1 MLRVTENRR
10 NLLKAATMYYSE
22 GKTQAE
28 IAKKMNISRPVISK
42 MLQIARQEGIV
53 EIYVKDE
60 NAHSI
65 SLALEIEKKYQLNDV
80 IVVPKSIEFS
90 KSTMKR
96 NVAKAA
102 VSYLTT
108 HLVKD
113 TKIGLSWGTTIAEVI
128 DEMPYLSKPSIT
140 IHPLVGGI
148 QSKHVFLDA
157 NHLTFLLAEKLS
169 AQCTYFYAPA
179 LADTIELKELL
190 AKSSMVETAIADAKK
205 VDIALIGVGNPLDNT
220 TWKELGYIEKTE
232 LTQAKTQGIVGDA
245 VASLFDE
252 TGQTVMT
259 DLTKRM
265 MGMTIED
272 LIQIPNVVAIA
283 SGATKGTSIQAL
295 LNNQVIDTLII
306 DQSIAEKLI

>member
-1 MLRVTENRR
+1 MRITEDRR

-42 MLQIARQEGIV
+42 MLQLARQEGIV

-65 SLALEIEKKYQLNDV
+65 ALALEIEKKYQLNDV

-90 KSTMKR
+90 KSTIKH
-96 NVAKAA
+96 NVAKVA

-108 HLVKD
+108 HLKKD

-128 DEMPYLSKPSIT
+128 DEMPYLSKPGIT

-148 QSKHVFLDA
+148 QSQHVYLDA

-169 AQCTYFYAPA
+169 AQCSYFYAPA

-190 AKSSMVETAIADAKK
+190 AESTVVETAMSDARK
-205 VDIALIGVGNPLDNT
+205 VELAIIGVGNPLGNT
-220 TWKELGYIEKTE
+220 TWKELGYIEKKE
-232 LTQAKTQGIVGDA
+232 LIQANNQGIVGDA

-283 SGATKGTSIQAL
+283 SGSTKGTSIQAL
-295 LNNQVIDTLII
+295 LNNHVINTLII
-306 DQSIAEKLI
+306 DQSIAEQLN

>member
-1 MLRVTENRR
+1 MRITEDRR

-42 MLQIARQEGIV
+42 MLQLARQEGIV

-65 SLALEIEKKYQLNDV
+65 ALALEIEKKYHLNDV

-90 KSTMKR
+90 KSTIKH

-108 HLVKD
+108 HLKKD

-128 DEMPYLSKPSIT
+128 DEMPYLSKPGIT

-148 QSKHVFLDA
+148 QSQHVYLDA

-169 AQCTYFYAPA
+169 AQCSYFYAPA

-190 AKSSMVETAIADAKK
+190 AESTVVETAMSDARK
-205 VDIALIGVGNPLDNT
+205 VELAIIGVGNPLGNT
-220 TWKELGYIEKTE
+220 TWKELGYIEKKE
-232 LTQAKTQGIVGDA
+232 LIQANNQGIVGDA

-283 SGATKGTSIQAL
+283 SGSTKGTSIQGL
-295 LNNQVIDTLII
+295 LNNHVINTLII
-306 DQSIAEKLI
+306 DQSIAEQLN